1 MKKRTKSGK
10 MSKAEA
16 ARVSSGI
23 LTDHPRLEA
32 GTVHSYFYG
41 GTYYRFEVKGP
52 GDYRFIQSMPI
63 LGNEKKIAAMEG
75 YHDRGAD

>member
-1 MKKRTKSGK
+1 MRGKPPLKKRTKSGK

-41 GTYYRFEVKGP
+41 GTYYRF
-52 GDYRFIQSMPI
+52 IQSMPI